1 MGEEYY
7 WDEIQ
12 GIGKL
17 YVDIELVVGFEPVLF
32 VCTVEGDIN
41 KKYLVMTYDSCN
53 GIYILRKIDNKELLD
68 MLENRVTMEKTFRNS
83 DFILKTYIDMS
94 DNLQFETFEGL
105 TFDGKF
111 LPKKNEFFELKS
123 RHILKYIEKIKRE
136 EKNMQSKSC
145 KLGLM
150 SVLYTPQKICNL
162 DYNYPE
168 VMIMP
173 DDCENSIKREL
184 LNLGYSINS
193 YPLEIENYEEISFP
207 KINLGV
213 YKVNNWVLRK
223 GDLLQC
229 VR

>member
-53 GIYILRKIDNKELLD
+53 GIYILRKIDNEELLD
-68 MLENRVTMEKTFRNS
+68 MLENRVTMERTFRNS
-83 DFILKTYIDMS
+83 THILKTYIDKS

-105 TFDGKF
+105 TFDEKF
-111 LPKKNEFFELKS
+111 LPRKNEFFELKS

-136 EKNMQSKSC
+136 QKNMQYKPC
-145 KLGLM
+145 KLGSM
-150 SVLYTPQKICNL
+150 SVLCTPQKICNMDYDYPKTIIVL
-162 DYNYPE
+162 DN
-168 VMIMP
+168 
-173 DDCENSIKREL
+173 CENNIKWGFV
-184 LNLGYSINS
+184 NLGYSINS
-193 YPLEIENYEEISFP
+193 YPLEIDNYEEFSLS
-207 KINLGV
+207 KINLDV
-213 YKVNNWVLRK
+213 YKVNNLVLGK
-223 GDLLQC
+223 EIC
-229 VR
+229 CNV